1 MSKLIRT
8 AAVLAFAAAAIP
20 AFASDASADRLASA
34 QVAQRDDRA
43 AAPAPGQD
51 RASDATKAPCA
62 CCGGHHAHAEAM
74 HGMGR

>member
-20 AFASDASADRLASA
+20 AFANDASADRLGSA
-34 QVAQRDDRA
+34 QVAQRDSA
-43 AAPAPGQD
+43 AAPAPGLD
-51 RASDATKAPCA
+51 RAQDATKAPCA